1 METYDYYIKALDI
14 YKKSK
19 EIFKRYSVGVKN
31 SKESLYS
38 VVMVENCN
46 RIGHGVLD
54 RLENS
59 EEFCASCMYISLD
72 SLRKAMHRYLLI
84 ETELTEDERFELNSL
99 IEDIHTL
106 CMPLNK
112 CFNAKVETC
121 VLVENEDMDKI
132 KAYALINNPEYDD
145 EDEENDY

>member
-46 RIGHGVLD
+46 RIGKKAVF
-54 RLENS
+54 
-59 EEFCASCMYISLD
+59 FC
-72 SLRKAMHRYLLI
+72 R
-84 ETELTEDERFELNSL
+84 
-99 IEDIHTL
+99 
-106 CMPLNK
+106 
-112 CFNAKVETC
+112 
-121 VLVENEDMDKI
+121 
-132 KAYALINNPEYDD
+132 
-145 EDEENDY
+145 